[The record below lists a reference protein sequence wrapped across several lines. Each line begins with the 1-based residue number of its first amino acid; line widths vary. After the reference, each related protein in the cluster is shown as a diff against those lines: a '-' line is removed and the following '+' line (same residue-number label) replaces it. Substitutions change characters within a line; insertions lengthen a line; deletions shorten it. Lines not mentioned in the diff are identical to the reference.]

1 MVVNRDAIRWG
12 IGALNLLSPILS
24 HINLDNDYPRL
35 GIISLSLYH
44 VHV

>member
-12 IGALNLLSPILS
+12 IGVALLSPILS

>member
-12 IGALNLLSPILS
+12 IGVTLLSPILS
-24 HINLDNDYPRL
+24 HINSDNDYPRL